1 MSDNIYMPPGPT
13 TSTSSVIDRPP
24 PIPSEGGIFL
34 SSSEVADILGC
45 DRRTAIRLFASGNL
59 RAFRLGPGRTSWRVS
74 ETALWEFITRYGH
87 HEPATVA
94 TSADPDQLPTPAPA
108 PALLTRRRTPE
119 GLQLIGLQP
128 PDPDA

>member
-1 MSDNIYMPPGPT
+1 MPPGPATNT
-13 TSTSSVIDRPP
+13 TSVIDRPP
-24 PIPSEGGIFL
+24 PIPSEGGTFL

-74 ETALWEFITRYGH
+74 EAALWEFITRYGH

-94 TSADPDQLPTPAPA
+94 ATTDPDQLPTPAPA
-108 PALLTRRRTPE
+108 PVLLTRRRSAE
-119 GLQLIGLQP
+119 GLQLVELQRPP
-128 PDPDA
+128 PDREG

>member
-1 MSDNIYMPPGPT
+1 MQPPPAHLT
-13 TSTSSVIDRPP
+13 TSPALSPASYSD
-24 PIPSEGGIFL
+24 SGAFL
-34 SSSEVADILGC
+34 SSSEVADLLAC
-45 DRRTAIRLFASGNL
+45 DPRTVTRLCVNGVLPAT
-59 RAFRLGPGRTSWRVS
+59 RLGPGRTSWRVRS
-74 ETALWEFITRYGH
+74 ADLWSFIHRYGH

-94 TSADPDQLPTPAPA
+94 ATTDPDQLPTPAPA

>member
-1 MSDNIYMPPGPT
+1 MPPGPT
-13 TSTSSVIDRPP
+13 TNTASVIDRPP
-24 PIPSEGGIFL
+24 PIPSEGGAFL

-94 TSADPDQLPTPAPA
+94 ESPDPDQLAPPTLA
-108 PALLTRRRTPE
+108 PALLTTERTPD
-119 GLQLIGLQP
+119 GLLLVGLQP